1 VVVALVLVKLTA
13 WEVLDPI
20 IAIVVALNV
29 AWTAVGLIMRSF
41 DGLMDHA
48 LPESEQHLVR
58 TALEAHMQPGMHFH
72 ALRTRHAGAR
82 RFVDYHL
89 LVPGDWSVTKA
100 HEFSDGV
107 EETIRQALPTVEIT
121 VHIEPIEAL
130 ASWKDSELLSLEP
143 KRTGHE

>member
-1 VVVALVLVKLTA
+1 
-13 WEVLDPI
+13 
-20 IAIVVALNV
+20 ALNV
-29 AWTAVGLIMRSF
+29 AWTAIGLIRRSF

-58 TALEAHMQPGMHFH
+58 SALEAHMQPGMHFH

-89 LVPGDWSVTKA
+89 LVPGHWSVTKA

-107 EETIRQALPTVEIT
+107 EETIRQALPTRET
-121 VHIEPIEAL
+121 TDRLEPIEDL